1 MWLDVLRTS
10 VTRKAASVKAGAALA
25 VCMLALT
32 TTACSNSERESDA
45 LADAPSEATDTNR
58 DVPPETNEFL
68 EGDEGHSITYIRLH
82 DGCLL
87 YTSPSPRDR
96 QKSRMPSSA

>member
-1 MWLDVLRTS
+1 MLRTS

-45 LADAPSEATDTNR
+45 LADAPLKQQTPTATS
-58 DVPPETNEFL
+58 
-68 EGDEGHSITYIRLH
+68 H
-82 DGCLL
+82 
-87 YTSPSPRDR
+87 
-96 QKSRMPSSA
+96 QKSMSF